1 MGFKM
6 KGPSMNISYG
16 GESNKQQKSDLLKDN
31 PVAKHASAM
40 NMDGDAPL
48 EVTEEGVE
56 KVAASDANPG
66 FKNALKKALKDKKS
80 PVPKK
85 GTMAHM
91 SDPGSALLN
100 GTRNS
105 GDKDTRTAEEKK
117 KIAAANALRAAKIAE
132 QHAAAKKVAKKS
144 KK

>member
-6 KGPSMNISYG
+6 NKPNMHISYG
-16 GESNKQQKSDLLKDN
+16 GESNKQQKSNLLKDN

-56 KVAASDANPG
+56 KVAASDANPA
-66 FKNALKKALKDKKS
+66 FKNALKKALKNKKS

-85 GTMAHM
+85 GTIAHM
-91 SDPGSALLN
+91 SDKNPI
-100 GTRNS
+100 
-105 GDKDTRTAEEKK
+105 KQQKK
-117 KIAAANALRAAKIAE
+117 MY
-132 QHAAAKKVAKKS
+132 
-144 KK
+144 

>member
-40 NMDGDAPL
+40 NM
-48 EVTEEGVE
+48 
-56 KVAASDANPG
+56 SDAQDNNLPEG
-66 FKNALKKALKDKKS
+66 LQDELPQEGRTS
-80 PVPKK
+80 PTSKK

-91 SDPGSALLN
+91 SDKGSALLKV
-100 GTRNS
+100 TRNS
-105 GDKDTRTAEEKK
+105 GDKDTRTDDEKK

>member
-1 MGFKM
+1 M

-91 SDPGSALLN
+91 SDKGSALLKV
-100 GTRNS
+100 TRNS
-105 GDKDTRTAEEKK
+105 GDKDTRTDAEKEKVRRMNKIKKARRK
-117 KIAAANALRAAKIAE
+117 KIHGDKPGFKN
-132 QHAAAKKVAKKS
+132 
-144 KK
+144 